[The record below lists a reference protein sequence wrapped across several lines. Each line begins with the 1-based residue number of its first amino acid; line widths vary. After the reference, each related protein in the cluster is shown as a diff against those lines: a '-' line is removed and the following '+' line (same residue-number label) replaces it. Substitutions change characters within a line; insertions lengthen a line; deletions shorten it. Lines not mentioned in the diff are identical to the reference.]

1 MGSRTM
7 LSSNGGRSSQ
17 FQQLARQNSLY
28 NLTLE
33 EVQNQLQDVGKPLSS
48 MNMDEL
54 LRNIWTAED
63 SQAFSAAI
71 DNNNNNNGN
80 VVLNENSDRNAAN
93 SGSNGLQRQGS
104 LTLPRTL
111 SRKTVDEVWRDIQQG
126 QQMKGGE
133 KKKQQHR
140 QPTLGEMTLED
151 FLVKAGVVRE
161 DNNCNA
167 NNNTNN
173 NNNNGNS
180 NSNSTMSNSTLV
192 MSPNMAESSQGAMPV
207 CAMPPTMDVA
217 MAQNFQP
224 AEWMQYQ
231 FNPAVAAQ
239 QQQQQQQSMMA
250 AYNSKRGMRQN
261 LPLTIPGNSL
271 MEGGYGDNQLAL
283 SSPMMGGTS
292 SDSQTPGRKRGTPE
306 SIMERTVERRQKR
319 MIKNRESAA
328 RSRARKQAYQQ
339 ELENEVQQLKEENAR
354 LKMQEK
360 FMAEMPPPLS
370 LLDPTDPLRR
380 LKDPLK
386 RLHSAPF

>member
-1 MGSRTM
+1 M
-7 LSSNGGRSSQ
+7 
-17 FQQLARQNSLY
+17 
-28 NLTLE
+28 
-33 EVQNQLQDVGKPLSS
+33 
-48 MNMDEL
+48 
-54 LRNIWTAED
+54 
-63 SQAFSAAI
+63 
-71 DNNNNNNGN
+71 
-80 VVLNENSDRNAAN
+80 
-93 SGSNGLQRQGS
+93 QRQGS

-111 SRKTVDEVWRDIQQG
+111 SRKTVDEVWKDIQQG
-126 QQMKGGE
+126 QQMKGSE
-133 KKKQQHR
+133 KTKQQHR

-161 DNNCNA
+161 DNNCNNG
-167 NNNTNN
+167 NNNTTT
-173 NNNNGNS
+173 NNNNGNN

-192 MSPNMAESSQGAMPV
+192 MSPNMADSSQVAMPV
-207 CAMPPTMDVA
+207 GAMTPTMDVA

-239 QQQQQQQSMMA
+239 QQQQQQSMMT

-354 LKMQEK
+354 LKTQEK

-370 LLDPTDPLRR
+370 LLNLKDPFRR